1 MTALA
6 GAVALVTGASRGIGL
21 AVAHALRDAG
31 ARVIRVSRS
40 LTPATSP
47 AGLDLACDLTDAAA
61 VDAMAT
67 RVQEWAGVP
76 DLVISN
82 AGSFLL
88 APLDETSA
96 SAFSEQLAANLA
108 GPFLVARA
116 FLPGMR
122 TRGSGRLITVGSIAD
137 HVGLPGNAA
146 YAAAKFG
153 ARGLHEVLREEL
165 KGSGVL
171 CSLVS
176 PGPTD
181 TSAWD
186 AVDPDSRPGFTPRAR
201 MLRPADVAQAILW
214 VATRPTHVEVDWL
227 RLGPAA

>member
-1 MTALA
+1 VTALA

-76 DLVISN
+76 DLVICN

>member
-76 DLVISN
+76 DLVICN